1 MEVASAAEQ
10 AGFETLWVREPPLG
24 DPPLAAPPLG
34 ETNDRED
41 SLEPFTLL
49 GALAVRTTRIALG
62 VVAPVEQ
69 VGSPALLAKMATTVD
84 VLSSGRS
91 RVCLAFSPASAP
103 ARQRPKRAVIERSK
117 GRGEAVWGQNGP
129 RSVMQHRSVG
139 RKSVGRKSVGTKSL
153 GTKSLERLEE
163 TLLVC
168 KAVLEGGAPSFEGQ
182 YFKLRGA
189 TNLPGPVQ
197 PGGIPL
203 QILLKLA
210 RPGPLAGSVPLTAI
224 DPAIEQALFLA
235 ARYAS
240 SCVLEGDEL
249 ALGMSLASLD
259 KACSLLGRDP
269 SSLRRLAVVEPG
281 HLRTNLDAASQRS
294 TSHTG
299 SNRAP
304 CGLTMSSSLLK
315 GIDGLVLMAPKT
327 YELSWLVAA
336 GEILSGALRASR
348 HCR

>member
-1 MEVASAAEQ
+1 
-10 AGFETLWVREPPLG
+10 
-24 DPPLAAPPLG
+24 
-34 ETNDRED
+34 
-41 SLEPFTLL
+41 
-49 GALAVRTTRIALG
+49 
-62 VVAPVEQ
+62 
-69 VGSPALLAKMATTVD
+69 
-84 VLSSGRS
+84 
-91 RVCLAFSPASAP
+91 
-103 ARQRPKRAVIERSK
+103 
-117 GRGEAVWGQNGP
+117 
-129 RSVMQHRSVG
+129 MQHRSVGRKSVG

-189 TNLPGPVQ
+189 ANLPGPVQ

-299 SNRAP
+299 STSAP